1 MGTSS
6 SARKV
11 DVGES
16 LKKRLKQARFES
28 PFHEAFLNLMV
39 ATAHLRDLVDRMCER
54 HRITMAQYNVLRI
67 LRGAHP
73 EGYPRCEIAQRMI
86 ERAPD
91 VTRLID
97 RLEEQELVERGRSD
111 ADRRLSVT
119 RITRKGLDLLERM
132 QPDAEAVHRTLA
144 ARLTPA
150 QAEELSRLCESLYDH
165 D

>member
-1 MGTSS
+1 M
-6 SARKV
+6 
-11 DVGES
+11 GES
-16 LKKRLKQARFES
+16 LKKRLKQSRFES
-28 PFHEAFLNLMV
+28 PFHEAMLNLMV
-39 ATAHLRDLVDRMCER
+39 ATAHLRDQVDRMCER
-54 HRITMAQYNVLRI
+54 HRITSAQYNVLRI

-111 ADRRLSVT
+111 VDRRLSVT
-119 RITRKGLDLLERM
+119 CITRKGLELLERM

-144 ARLTPA
+144 SRLTA
-150 QAEELSRLCESLYDH
+150 EQAETLSRLCESLYDH